1 MVCNLRIHTRETT
14 CVTAGRIDG
23 KSTIDVT
30 TSLVELDGLPRV
42 FGCLADARA
51 VLDVVVV
58 VIVVYM
64 SLVRLDLLVLDVA
77 LDLILTEAKRKIQFK
92 GPLLV
97 LARLRLLKARLI
109 RVGRVARTALRCT
122 AWILR
127 SVIV

>member
-51 VLDVVVV
+51 VLDVVV

>member
-30 TSLVELDGLPRV
+30 TSLVELDCLPRV

-58 VIVVYM
+58 IVVYM
-64 SLVRLDLLVLDVA
+64 SLVRLNLLVLDVA